1 MTEHIRRAA
10 PGDEADIT
18 AMIHELAEFERAAE
32 ECTVTE
38 THIRTALFGERPIA
52 YAHVVEVDGAIA
64 ATALWFLNF
73 STWPRFFAET
83 CVWQGVVKRKCLS
96 CKE

>member
-73 STWPRFFAET
+73 ST
-83 CVWQGVVKRKCLS
+83 
-96 CKE
+96 